1 MNDRRKLKK
10 DRMEDMGNIISGEII
25 SIPKIKSGSR
35 IVTGSSYSLEIK
47 VDKHFNWFQ
56 KKMIKWCFGFDV
68 FDYKED

>member
-1 MNDRRKLKK
+1 MT
-10 DRMEDMGNIISGEII
+10 NILEILFLEK
-25 SIPKIKSGSR
+25 SYRYLKIKNGSR
-35 IVTGSSYSLEIK
+35 IVTWGSYSLEIK